1 MKKIFRSLLA
11 IAIAATTFTA
21 CEDVPAPYNIPD
33 SGSGNKEPDITTEA
47 KGSGTLED
55 PFNSVAAINEAK
67 KLASGAVSDKA
78 YYIKGK
84 VVSIATDK
92 NGNVL
97 NFDQGTFGN
106 ATFYISDDGTTTN
119 QFYCYRVLYLG
130 NKKWTQ
136 GAGDILKEGDEV
148 IVCAKLT
155 MYNTTPETQQNE
167 GFLYSL
173 NGKTE
178 EGGDNPAEAKGNGT
192 LEDPFNAVAAT
203 TEARKLASGAVSDKA
218 YYIKGKVVSIAT
230 DKNGNVLN
238 YDQGTFGNAT
248 FYISDDG
255 TTTNQF
261 YCYRVLYLGNKKWTQ
276 GAGDILKV
284 GDEVIVCAKLTMY
297 NSTPETQQNE
307 GYLYSLN
314 GKTESS
320 GGDTPTPPTPSGE
333 NLMSNGDFETWDGG
347 KPIGWASASTASNA
361 KLSQSTDAHGGTYA
375 VLVGG
380 DASANKRLATTEMT
394 LKAGSYTFTFYAKS
408 TTDDAAQ
415 VRPGYVPVTDGKVGS
430 YAYGDYASINNT
442 GWTQVLHT
450 FTLDATTTVCLVVM
464 NPKTSNYATAQDVLI
479 DDVTLTTSNGGL
491 ADGGNSG
498 GDDVN
503 PSAEVKAVT
512 VGEFNA
518 AEESTDVWYQLTG
531 TVSHL
536 EDGTYKNST
545 TYGNFDLTDDTGTVY
560 VYGVL
565 SEKGGAK
572 AKFATLMKEK
582 GIKDGSTITIIG
594 NRGSYNGKIEVTNAY
609 FVKVSN

>member
-21 CEDVPAPYNIPD
+21 CEDVPAPYDLPD
-33 SGSGNKEPDITTEA
+33 SGSGNKEPDITAEA

-55 PFNSVAAINEAK
+55 PFNAVAAINEAK
-67 KLASGAVSDKA
+67 KLASGAVSDNA
-78 YYIKGK
+78 YYIKGI

-97 NFDQGTFGN
+97 NFDQGSFGN

-136 GAGDILKEGDEV
+136 GAGDVLKVGDEV

-167 GFLYSL
+167 GYLYSL
-173 NGKTE
+173 NGKS
-178 EGGDNPAEAKGNGT
+178 EGGGSGGTGVATGDGTLDNP
-192 LEDPFNAVAAT
+192 FNSVAAT
-203 TEARKLASGAVSDKA
+203 NEAKKLSSGDVSDKA

-276 GAGDILKV
+276 GAGDVLKV

-297 NSTPETQQNE
+297 NTTPETQQNE

-314 GKTESS
+314 GKTEGSG
-320 GGDTPTPPTPSGE
+320 GGDTPTPPSGDTKGTADSPYTVTDALAASSGTGVYIKAFIVGTVTDKSISTAE
-333 NLMSNGDFETWDGG
+333 FSTNSASQTNLL
-347 KPIGWASASTASNA
+347 IAASADETNIDKCMPVQLPAGDIRT
-361 KLSQSTDAHGGTYA
+361 KLNLKDNPDNYKKEVTIYGNIEKYFSVTGVKSVTYA
-375 VLVGG
+375 ILDG
-380 DASANKRLATTEMT
+380 
-394 LKAGSYTFTFYAKS
+394 
-408 TTDDAAQ
+408 TDI
-415 VRPGYVPVTDGKVGS
+415 GKK
-430 YAYGDYASINNT
+430 
-442 GWTQVLHT
+442 
-450 FTLDATTTVCLVVM
+450 
-464 NPKTSNYATAQDVLI
+464 PE
-479 DDVTLTTSNGGL
+479 
-491 ADGGNSG
+491 GGNASG
-498 GDDVN
+498 GNDT
-503 PSAEVKAVT
+503 PGAEAKAVT
-512 VGEFNA
+512 VEEFKA
-518 AEESTDVWYQLTG
+518 AAESTDVWYQLTG
-531 TVSHL
+531 TISNL
-536 EDGTYKNST
+536 KDNDQ
-545 TYGNFDLTDDTGTVY
+545 YGNFDLTDSTGSVY

-572 AKFATLMKEK
+572 KLFQTLAAEK
-582 GIKDGSTITIIG
+582 GIKNGSTITIIG

-609 FVKVSN
+609 FVSISN